1 MSHWHP
7 NPESATMPLIFIE
20 VCMLRVACP
29 KCAKSLGLPET
40 SAGKSVKCPQ
50 CQQVFKALASPAS
63 AVASKPA
70 AKDTPRKNV
79 GYEPEEAT
87 AYALKEDAPTPEQ
100 LKKSAQGEEID
111 AMVVDALRNKIRAKA
126 WEKVGTPAKFVKR
139 AALTACIIWL
149 CVYLFMLM
157 VIVLANHNMENA
169 DAQGMISSGGKKA
182 YPRYLFVQDIIPE
195 LNPIKE
201 PTRPVFLWLYC
212 SAALIIA
219 LAIYGLQLAGAESM
233 KKLENY
239 RLSMFSMLVGTFS
252 LNLFAI
258 LGLLALMDKGVQYE
272 FRVSQRRLEGKTGAE
287 LYEEDDGEEEDEDED
302 DEEDEEDERPTR
314 RRK

>member
-1 MSHWHP
+1 
-7 NPESATMPLIFIE
+7 MPLLSIE
-20 VCMLRVACP
+20 VRMIRVACP
-29 KCAKSLGLPET
+29 KCAKSLGLPDT
-40 SAGKSVKCPQ
+40 AAGKNVKCPQ
-50 CQQVFKALASPAS
+50 CQQVFKAPAS
-63 AVASKPA
+63 SVAAGAVKPD
-70 AKDTPRKNV
+70 AKNGSNKGGFV
-79 GYEPEEAT
+79 IEEAT
-87 AYALKEDAPTPEQ
+87 AYGLQEDKPTPEQ

-111 AMVVDALRNKIRAKA
+111 AMVVDAQRNRIRAKA
-126 WEKVGTPAKFVKR
+126 WEKVGMPTKFVKR

-182 YPRYLFVQDIIPE
+182 FPRYLFVQDMIREIDPT
-195 LNPIKE
+195 KE
-201 PTRPVFLWLYC
+201 PTRPVYLWLYC
-212 SAALIIA
+212 TGFLIIA

-239 RLSMFSMLVGTFS
+239 RLSMFAMLVGTFS

-287 LYEEDDGEEEDEDED
+287 LYEEDEGEEEDEDED
-302 DEEDEEDERPTR
+302 DEEVEDDEKEEHERPTR